1 MFTITNVFRDFS
13 YAFEMTKFAMMSS
26 RASLATRDLFNL
38 PH

>member
-13 YAFEMTKFAMMSS
+13 YTFEMTKYACVSS
-26 RASLATRDLFNL
+26 RASVATRDLFNL